1 MKHRYE
7 YYKIKYKEYIILI
20 KSGNFYVALQQD
32 AIVLNDIFKY
42 KLNISNNII
51 KVGFPINTLNKILK
65 TLDNIN
71 INYIVL
77 DKNILHINK
86 NKTNTYNKYINNN
99 KSNYILRIKNIN
111 NILNQNIYNN
121 IDNVLDNIENIIY
134 NI

>member
-1 MKHRYE
+1 MKNRYE
-7 YYKIKYKEYIILI
+7 YYKIKYKEYIILM

-51 KVGFPINTLNKILK
+51 KVGFPVNSLNKILK

-86 NKTNTYNKYINNN
+86 NKTNMYNKYINNN
-99 KSNYILRIKNIN
+99 ISNYILRIKNIN
-111 NILNQNIYNN
+111 NILKQNIYNN
-121 IDNVLDNIENIIY
+121 IDSVLDNIENIIY

>member
-1 MKHRYE
+1 MNNRYE

-99 KSNYILRIKNIN
+99 ISNYILRIKNIN
-111 NILNQNIYNN
+111 NILIQNIYNN

>member
-1 MKHRYE
+1 MKNRYE

-86 NKTNTYNKYINNN
+86 NKTNAYNKYINNN
-99 KSNYILRIKNIN
+99 ISNYILRIKNIN

>member
-1 MKHRYE
+1 MKNRYE

-20 KSGNFYVALQQD
+20 KSGNFYFALQQD

-86 NKTNTYNKYINNN
+86 NKTNMYNRYINNN
-99 KSNYILRIKNIN
+99 ISNYILRIKNIN

-121 IDNVLDNIENIIY
+121 IDNVLDSIENIIY

>member
-1 MKHRYE
+1 MKNRYE

-51 KVGFPINTLNKILK
+51 KVGFPVNSLNKILK

-86 NKTNTYNKYINNN
+86 NKTNMYNKYINNN
-99 KSNYILRIKNIN
+99 TSNYILRIKNIN
-111 NILNQNIYNN
+111 NILNQIIYNN
-121 IDNVLDNIENIIY
+121 IDNVLESIENIIY
-134 NI
+134 N

>member
-1 MKHRYE
+1 MKNRYE
-7 YYKIKYKEYIILI
+7 YYKIKYKEYIILM

-51 KVGFPINTLNKILK
+51 KVGFPVNSLNKILK

-71 INYIVL
+71 INYVVL
-77 DKNILHINK
+77 DNNILYINK
-86 NKTNTYNKYINNN
+86 SKTNMYNKYINNN
-99 KSNYILRIKNIN
+99 ISNYILRIKNIN

-121 IDNVLDNIENIIY
+121 IDSVLDNIENIIY

>member
-51 KVGFPINTLNKILK
+51 KVGFPVNSLNKILK

-86 NKTNTYNKYINNN
+86 NKTNMYNKYINNN
-99 KSNYILRIKNIN
+99 ISNYILRIKNIN

-121 IDNVLDNIENIIY
+121 IDNVLNNIENIIY

>member
-1 MKHRYE
+1 MKNRYE

-20 KSGNFYVALQQD
+20 KSGNFYVSLQQD

-86 NKTNTYNKYINNN
+86 SKTNMYNKYINNN
-99 KSNYILRIKNIN
+99 ISNYILRIKNIN

-121 IDNVLDNIENIIY
+121 IDNVLDNIENITY
-134 NI
+134 NT

>member
-1 MKHRYE
+1 MKNRYE

-99 KSNYILRIKNIN
+99 ISNYILRIKNIN

-121 IDNVLDNIENIIY
+121 IDNVLDNIEKIIY

>member
-1 MKHRYE
+1 MKNRYE

-20 KSGNFYVALQQD
+20 KSGNFYFALQQD

-86 NKTNTYNKYINNN
+86 NKTNAYNKYINNN
-99 KSNYILRIKNIN
+99 ISNYILRIKNIN

>member
-51 KVGFPINTLNKILK
+51 KVVF
-65 TLDNIN
+65 
-71 INYIVL
+71 
-77 DKNILHINK
+77 
-86 NKTNTYNKYINNN
+86 
-99 KSNYILRIKNIN
+99 
-111 NILNQNIYNN
+111 Q
-121 IDNVLDNIENIIY
+121 
-134 NI
+134 

>member
-1 MKHRYE
+1 MKNRYE

-86 NKTNTYNKYINNN
+86 SKTNMYNKYINNN
-99 KSNYILRIKNIN
+99 ISNYILCIKNIN

>member
-1 MKHRYE
+1 MKNRYE

-86 NKTNTYNKYINNN
+86 SKTNMYNKYINNN
-99 KSNYILRIKNIN
+99 ISNYILRIKNIN

>member
-1 MKHRYE
+1 MKNRYE

-86 NKTNTYNKYINNN
+86 SKTNMYNKYINNN
-99 KSNYILRIKNIN
+99 ISNYILRIKNIN

-121 IDNVLDNIENIIY
+121 IDNVLDSIENIIC

>member
-1 MKHRYE
+1 MKNRYE
-7 YYKIKYKEYIILI
+7 YYKIKYKEYIILM

-51 KVGFPINTLNKILK
+51 KVGFPVNSLNKILK

-86 NKTNTYNKYINNN
+86 NKTNMYNKYINNN
-99 KSNYILRIKNIN
+99 ISNYILRIKNIN
-111 NILNQNIYNN
+111 NILNQNVYNN
-121 IDNVLDNIENIIY
+121 IDSVLDNIENIIY